1 MSTKRTHIIKPE
13 EITSEYDELLIGRK
27 ALEFKKIMEAG
38 FNIPKGFII
47 TSDTFKSFLDQAND
61 IKSKIENVL
70 LNFPTIE
77 EKDLELKIEKN
88 FIDTPYPP
96 SIEKEIIEAYQEL
109 SEKLRIVDAPVSIK
123 ISLPSNEEDF
133 FEKEDLIEIERNFQ
147 NIRGEKDL
155 LFNIKRIWSM
165 VLTKLLSRMEKRME
179 NIFIALYIQKSIYAK
194 ASGTITPFTPEDLDR
209 SKILIESTW
218 GLIES
223 LILKDIKP
231 DIFIVKKD
239 TKEIVEKIISKK
251 NIEYIFDPLGGG
263 LMHKVFVPPIRQDAS
278 SLSNEEILSIADL
291 ALKTEEIIPSERI
304 IAWSLDKDLV
314 TMYGLTVIDIW
325 KPKIIVEVKPPE
337 IIKEEEV
344 KEEVEMIEEKVK
356 EEKTEVIEKERI
368 ELPMPKIEIIEKP
381 FIATA
386 TKVFT
391 MFDAKNILEYS
402 LESFFDG
409 FLIKGLKED
418 IENLLNTE
426 EENKIIDLL
435 VKKYKPIIEKN
446 LFKPNVI
453 LINVF
458 SQKNEKGIDL
468 FDFQLNIVHKII
480 EENRLKNIQLLF
492 SSKEIYRLSIDKI
505 KSIKANFLIKG
516 VSVKLLLEI
525 DSLIAIFSINELK
538 RIFDGFLINGDSLIK
553 ELIENISYP
562 ESLNNFL
569 INIIDQIF
577 STIDKNESQILY
589 LIEKDRYDLDFVK
602 YLINKKINALIVK
615 PEILKHIK
623 EYLYSI
629 EQEITFNK
637 LK

>member
-1 MSTKRTHIIKPE
+1 MSIKKTYIIKPE

-27 ALEFKKIMEAG
+27 VLEFKKIMEVG

-61 IKSKIENVL
+61 IKSKIENIL

-155 LFNIKRIWSM
+155 LFNIKRIWS
-165 VLTKLLSRMEKRME
+165 VILTKLLSKMEKRIE
-179 NIFIALYIQKSIYAK
+179 NIFIALYIQKSVYAK

-231 DIFIVKKD
+231 DIFIIKKN

-251 NIEYIFDPLGGG
+251 NVEYIFDSLGEG
-263 LMHKVFVPPIRQDAS
+263 LMHKIFVPPIRQGAP
-278 SLSNEEILSIADL
+278 SLSNEEILSIMDL
-291 ALKTEEIIPSERI
+291 ALKIEKIIPSERI
-304 IAWSLDKDLV
+304 IVWSLDKDLV
-314 TMYGLTVIDIW
+314 TMYGLTVVDIW

-344 KEEVEMIEEKVK
+344 SKELIEEEVK
-356 EEKTEVIEKERI
+356 EEAEIIEEEKI
-368 ELPMPKIEIIEKP
+368 ELSIPKIEIIEKP

-391 MFDAKNILEYS
+391 IFDAKNILEYS

-418 IENLLNTE
+418 IETLLNIE

-435 VKKYKPIIEKN
+435 VKKYKSIIEKN
-446 LFKPNVI
+446 LFKPNII

-468 FDFQLNIVHKII
+468 FDFQLNIIHKII

-492 SSKEIYRLSIDKI
+492 SSKEIDRLPIDKI
-505 KSIKANFLIKG
+505 KSIKANFLIRG

-525 DSLIAIFSINELK
+525 NSLVTFFSINELK
-538 RIFDGFLINGDSLIK
+538 KIFDGFLINGDSLIK
-553 ELIENISYP
+553 ESMENIPYP

-569 INIIDQIF
+569 INIINQLF

-589 LIEKDRYDLDFVK
+589 LIEKDRYDLDFIK
-602 YLINKKINALIVK
+602 YLINKKINTLIVK

-629 EQEITFNK
+629 EQEIIFNK

>member
-1 MSTKRTHIIKPE
+1 MSIKKTYIIKPE

-27 ALEFKKIMEAG
+27 VLEFKKIMEVG

-61 IKSKIENVL
+61 IKSKIENIL

-96 SIEKEIIEAYQEL
+96 LIEKEIIEAYQEL

-155 LFNIKRIWSM
+155 LFNIKRIWS
-165 VLTKLLSRMEKRME
+165 VILTKLLSKMEKRIE
-179 NIFIALYIQKSIYAK
+179 NIFIALYIQKSVYAK

-231 DIFIVKKD
+231 DIFIIKKD
-239 TKEIVEKIISKK
+239 IKEIVEKIISKK
-251 NIEYIFDPLGGG
+251 NVEYIFDSLGEG
-263 LMHKVFVPPIRQDAS
+263 LIHKIFVPPIRQDAP
-278 SLSNEEILSIADL
+278 SLSNEEILSIMDL
-291 ALKTEEIIPSERI
+291 ALKIEKIIPSERI
-304 IAWSLDKDLV
+304 IVWSLDKDLV
-314 TMYGLTVIDIW
+314 TMYGLTVVDIW

-344 KEEVEMIEEKVK
+344 KEEAEIIEEKK
-356 EEKTEVIEKERI
+356 I
-368 ELPMPKIEIIEKP
+368 ELSIPKIEIIEKP

-391 MFDAKNILEYS
+391 IFDAKNILEYS

-418 IENLLNTE
+418 IETLLNIE

-435 VKKYKPIIEKN
+435 VKKYKSIIEKN
-446 LFKPNVI
+446 LFKPNII

-468 FDFQLNIVHKII
+468 FDFQLNIIHKII

-492 SSKEIYRLSIDKI
+492 SSKEIDRLPIDKI
-505 KSIKANFLIKG
+505 KSIKANFLIRG

-525 DSLIAIFSINELK
+525 NSLVTFFSINELK
-538 RIFDGFLINGDSLIK
+538 KIFDGFLINGDSLIK
-553 ELIENISYP
+553 ESMENIPYP

-569 INIIDQIF
+569 INIINQLF

-589 LIEKDRYDLDFVK
+589 LIEKNRYDLDFIK
-602 YLINKKINALIVK
+602 YLINKKINTLIVK

-629 EQEITFNK
+629 EQEIIFNK